1 VTVAQKFLDS
11 AAQVSQEVRR
21 SADGLTSIDYV
32 EDVAVTHYGEGFNGQ
47 TLGCGTG
54 NYSSDNGGIVA
65 VGPERNQE
73 WPCGTVLRICGPGGC
88 MIGERVDS
96 CPGCDGYHVD
106 LSEEGL
112 YLVCGPGTG
121 VCRASVEVFTQTRVE
136 AFIPACEFTSIS
148 LISEIKGAVDG
159 VGGISMKLFA
169 TLAETALADRTARLL
184 NLAPDRPPSTGACL
198 VRAPP

>member
-1 VTVAQKFLDS
+1 MAQRFLDS
-11 AAQVSQEVRR
+11 AAQLSQDIRR
-21 SADGLTSIDYV
+21 STDGLTSIDYV
-32 EDVAVTHYGEGFNGQ
+32 EDVAVTHYGDAFNGQ
-47 TLGCGTG
+47 TLGCGGGT
-54 NYSSDNGGIVA
+54 YSSDNGGIVA

-136 AFIPACEFTSIS
+136 TFIPACEFTQRRADQRGQGCRRWRGYEAVRDTGGS
-148 LISEIKGAVDG
+148 GAGGPDG
-159 VGGISMKLFA
+159 QAAG
-169 TLAETALADRTARLL
+169 
-184 NLAPDRPPSTGACL
+184 P
-198 VRAPP
+198 RAG